1 MIEFTRTK
9 HGNELLDLLL
19 RSEQY
24 QSITD
29 LQTKLHLSRRGVYY
43 LLRQVNQELAN
54 QHLDEISN
62 VHNIG
67 YFMTQS
73 SKKTLKKYNIK
84 EQEKPSTVSKQQRQT
99 LIFWELIN
107 GACISIND
115 IVTKFDVS
123 NHTAISDLTE
133 IKTQLKKRNLDLTQ
147 TAKGKLLTGSEV
159 SIRTLVL
166 EQLNDSQSLI
176 YGLIDPDPDKIN
188 FIQNQLHELEQLS
201 KNYFSDDALL
211 MISEFT
217 LWLINRLNNSK
228 YLLTK
233 RSNALKITN
242 QTALT
247 WAKNLL
253 IHYDIVNEFEAAF
266 LTQIINA
273 SQFYKVNKSDELIRK
288 IEPITRNVID
298 KFNNVSGSNIPPYK
312 LETSLSTHLLSTFYR
327 ATFGIKYTHP
337 NLHSFIQNYHELFIF
352 TKMAIQPF
360 EDFVNTTLSDDEIA
374 LIAVYFGGQLRDI
387 NERTDSTPDVLLVC
401 SSGIGTSVLLKN
413 QLSQR
418 YPTFN
423 FSQPLSVFQFKNFSL
438 DNVKLVISTIQLDVK
453 LDIPI
458 LLVSPILTNDDIS
471 KIDRRLTQTQINQHS
486 SSTLNANAIID
497 IISDYVRIED
507 VSGLNSALNN
517 YLDAIRERGKKVID
531 PKVNM
536 SLADLIPTEH
546 ITFQNKPENWQNSI
560 IKCFSPLQQDHI
572 VTNDYAQRIIGL
584 TNEKGPYM
592 HLGNGVF
599 LAHATPNDGV
609 KQLGISLLISKEPL
623 RVDIEN
629 YEPTNI
635 NLIIGLAPIDQ
646 QSHLNALAELLQKLQ
661 NKNWLISLK
670 QATTSSQILKLLSN

>member
-1 MIEFTRTK
+1 MIEFTKTK
-9 HGNELLDLLL
+9 HGNELLDLLI

-43 LLRQVNQELAN
+43 LLRQINQELIAH
-54 QHLDEISN
+54 QIDEISN

-67 YFMTQS
+67 YFMTQD
-73 SKKTLKKYNIK
+73 SKNTLKNYNKK
-84 EQEKPSTVSKQQRQT
+84 ESDTFSAISKRQRQT
-99 LIFWELIN
+99 LISWDLIN
-107 GACISIND
+107 GTSVSIND
-115 IVTKFDVS
+115 IVTKFAVS
-123 NHTAISDLTE
+123 NHTAIADLTA
-133 IKTQLKKRNLDLTQ
+133 IKMELKKRNLSLTQ
-147 TAKGKLLTGSEV
+147 TTKGKLLTGPEV

-166 EQLNDSQSLI
+166 EQLNNAQSLI
-176 YGLIDPDPDKIN
+176 YGLIDPDPGKIN
-188 FIQNQLHELEQLS
+188 FIQGQLHELEQLS

-217 LWLINRLNNSK
+217 LWLINRLSNSK
-228 YLLTK
+228 YLLD
-233 RSNALKITN
+233 RRPNNLKITN
-242 QTALT
+242 QSALS

-253 IHYDIVNEFEAAF
+253 IHYDIVNDFEAAF

-298 KFNNVSGSNIPPYK
+298 KFNNVSGSNIPPYR

-337 NLHSFIQNYHELFIF
+337 NLRSFVQNYHELFVF

-360 EDFVNTTLSDDEIA
+360 EDFVNATLSDDEIA

-387 NERTDSTPDVLLVC
+387 NERNDSTPDVLLVC

-438 DNVKLVISTIQLDVK
+438 ENVKLVISTIHLEVN

-458 LLVSPILTNDDIS
+458 LLVSPILTNTDIA
-471 KIDRRLTQTQINQHS
+471 KIDRQLSQTETNQHS
-486 SSTLNANAIID
+486 SSILNANAIID

-507 VSGLNSALNN
+507 VNGLNSALNN
-517 YLDAIRERGKKVID
+517 YLDAIRERGKKIIA
-531 PKVNM
+531 PKVNAT
-536 SLADLIPTEH
+536 LAKLIKPQY
-546 ITFQNKPENWQNSI
+546 ITFQNKSDNWQNSI
-560 IKCFSPLQQDHI
+560 KKCFAPMQQDQI
-572 VTNDYAQRIIGL
+572 VTADYAQKIISL
-584 TNEKGPYM
+584 TDEKGPYM

-599 LAHATPNDGV
+599 LAHATPNDGA
-609 KQLGISLLISKEPL
+609 KQLGISLLITKEPIQI
-623 RVDIEN
+623 DIEN
-629 YEPTNI
+629 YKSTNI
-635 NLIIGLAPIDQ
+635 NLIIGLSPIDQ

-661 NKNWLISLK
+661 DKNWLTVLK
-670 QATTSSQILKLLSN
+670 KATTSSKILELISE

>member
-1 MIEFTRTK
+1 
-9 HGNELLDLLL
+9 
-19 RSEQY
+19 
-24 QSITD
+24 
-29 LQTKLHLSRRGVYY
+29 LHLSRRGVYY
-43 LLRQVNQELAN
+43 LLRQINRELTSH
-54 QHLDEISN
+54 HLDEISN

-73 SKKTLKKYNIK
+73 SKKTLKNYNKK

-115 IVTKFDVS
+115 IVTEYNVS
-123 NHTAISDLTE
+123 NHTAIADLTA
-133 IKTQLKKRNLDLTQ
+133 IKQQLKKRNLDLTQ
-147 TAKGKLLTGSEV
+147 TTKGKLLTGSEV

-188 FIQNQLHELEQLS
+188 FIQNQLHELEQVS

-217 LWLINRLNNSK
+217 LWLINRLSSSK

-233 RSNALKITN
+233 RSNSLKITN
-242 QTALT
+242 QTALA

-360 EDFVNTTLSDDEIA
+360 EEFVNTTLSDDEIA

-387 NERTDSTPDVLLVC
+387 NENTDSTPDVLLVC

-438 DNVKLVISTIQLDVK
+438 KNVKLVISTIHLDVQ
-453 LDIPI
+453 LNIPV
-458 LLVSPILTNDDIS
+458 LLVSPILTNDDIA
-471 KIDRRLTQTQINQHS
+471 KIDRRLAQTQANPHS
-486 SSTLNANAIID
+486 SSMLNANAIID

-531 PKVNM
+531 PKINTT
-536 SLADLIPTEH
+536 LTKLITENH
-546 ITFQNKPENWQNSI
+546 ITFQNDPTSWQSSI
-560 IKCFSPLQQDHI
+560 KKCFAPLQADHI
-572 VTNDYAQRIIGL
+572 ITTDYAKRIIDL

-609 KQLGISLLISKEPL
+609 NELGISLFIAEKPISVM
-623 RVDIEN
+623 VDNFQSATI
-629 YEPTNI
+629 NI
-635 NLIIGLAPIDQ
+635 IIGLAPIDQ
-646 QSHLNALAELLQKLQ
+646 QSHLNALAQLLQKLQ
-661 NKNWLISLK
+661 NTTWLQNLKN
-670 QATTSSQILKLLSN
+670 ATNKDEVLRLLMDD